1 MMIKHK
7 KIQQRGILTAAVCL
21 YLSAASL
28 SSTFAASSG
37 VLPTE
42 PTISAKEAALL
53 ERAAAVAATNRLEAV
68 KMLHQKQNDKAS
80 SAIDFAVGNFLFQAD
95 KLQDAEAAYLK
106 AVEKLPTFR
115 NALKNLGRVYLQM
128 EREDDAI
135 RVYQTLVEKG
145 LADADSL
152 LLLGHALMM
161 REHFV
166 AAENAFRQTLLLKPK
181 SYDAQQ
187 GLIKCLLEQ
196 ERYPEARSLLKT
208 MLDTKPQSPELWNL
222 LANVNMALDANQKAI
237 TALETAD
244 RLNCS
249 SAAMQMLLGD
259 LYLDAGQ
266 ASDAVARYDAAV
278 KRGWTD
284 KSRLLRAAEGLVMIG
299 DAQRARQMLTTIEN
313 SRTQDGSSSGMLT
326 LKADLAALEGNSDE
340 AIKIYRQIITTD
352 PLNGRAILKLGEL
365 LQAKGDTG
373 AAQLNYERASR
384 LKGTEAEALVKQAQL
399 AVQNNHF
406 DRAVTLLESAQTIEP
421 HDNVARYLK
430 QLRRMN
436 GGE

>member
-1 MMIKHK
+1 MNIYNF
-7 KIQQRGILTAAVCL
+7 IQQRMPAACMILCLVLSGIMP
-21 YLSAASL
+21 SAG
-28 SSTFAASSG
+28 ASSC

-42 PTISAKEAALL
+42 PTVSQKEAAMLQSAA
-53 ERAAAVAATNRLEAV
+53 AAAVTNNLAAAEILS
-68 KMLHQKQNDKAS
+68 QKNSDKAS
-80 SAIDFAVGNFLFQAD
+80 AAIDFATGNFLFQAD

-106 AVEKLPTFR
+106 AIEKLPTFR
-115 NALKNLGRVYLQM
+115 NAIKNLGRVYLQM
-128 EREDDAI
+128 KREDDAI
-135 RVYQTLVEKG
+135 AVYQTLVEKG
-145 LADADSL
+145 LADSDSL

-161 REHFV
+161 RLHYV
-166 AAENAFRQTLLLKPK
+166 PAENAFRQTLLLKPN

-249 SAAMQMLLGD
+249 SAAMLMLLGD

-430 QLRRMN
+430 QLRHMN

>member
-1 MMIKHK
+1 MNIYNLM
-7 KIQQRGILTAAVCL
+7 QRWS
-21 YLSAASL
+21 SAAGLLLCLAVSGI
-28 SSTFAASSG
+28 APAAGASSG

-42 PTISAKEAALL
+42 PTVSKKEAALL
-53 ERAAAVAATNRLEAV
+53 QSAAAVAVTNSLAAAE
-68 KMLHQKQNDKAS
+68 LLSQKNSGQTSA
-80 SAIDFAVGNFLFQAD
+80 AIDFATGNFLFRAD
-95 KLQDAEAAYLK
+95 RLQPAEAAYLK
-106 AVEKLPTFR
+106 AIKKLPTFR

-135 RVYQTLVEKG
+135 IVYQTIVEKG
-145 LADADSL
+145 LADADTM
-152 LLLGHALMM
+152 LLLGHALVM
-161 REHFV
+161 RSHYV
-166 AAENAFRQTLLLKPK
+166 PAENAFRQTLLLKPD

-208 MLDTKPQSPELWNL
+208 MLDIKPQSPELWNL

-266 ASDAVARYDAAV
+266 ASDAVAKYDAAV
-278 KRGWTD
+278 KNGWTE
-284 KSRLLRAAEGLVMIG
+284 KSRLLRAAEGMIMVG
-299 DAQRARQMLTTIEN
+299 DAQRARKMLDTIEN
-313 SRTQDGSSSGMLT
+313 SPAQDSSSSDLLK
-326 LKADLAALEGNSDE
+326 LKADLAALEGNSEE
-340 AIKIYRQIITTD
+340 AIKIYRKIISND

-365 LQAKGDTG
+365 LQDAGETG
-373 AAQLNYERASR
+373 AAQLNFERAAR

-399 AVQNNHF
+399 AVQNNSY
-406 DRAVTLLESAQTIEP
+406 DKAVQLLEAAQAIEP
-421 HDNVARYLK
+421 RENVGRYLK
-430 QLRRMN
+430 QLRRMASQ
-436 GGE
+436 